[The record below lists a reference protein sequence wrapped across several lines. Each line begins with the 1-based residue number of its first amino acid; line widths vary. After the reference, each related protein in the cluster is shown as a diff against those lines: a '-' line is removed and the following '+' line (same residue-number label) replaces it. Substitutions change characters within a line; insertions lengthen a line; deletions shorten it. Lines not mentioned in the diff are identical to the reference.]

1 MIENILI
8 GVILGFA
15 IGILVYLLGWADQ
28 WGSVTGGF
36 ICFFVYVCTEIPGFI
51 LLLIFLALGSL
62 MTRWGYQRKHSLGTA
77 EGKKGR
83 RGAAHAMAN
92 CLVGCIFAFLYF
104 LSDQSYLFAVGFTGA
119 FATALSDTAS
129 SELGPLYGQATRS
142 AITWKPVSPGT
153 KGGISL
159 EGTLLG
165 VFGSLLVAGLALP
178 LQFIPTWGIPFIVAA
193 AFLGNLSESV
203 IWSLTANPKKWVHHG
218 LNLFNTAVGGIGSI
232 IFVSFFSRFFE

>member
-1 MIENILI
+1 ME
-8 GVILGFA
+8 
-15 IGILVYLLGWADQ
+15 
-28 WGSVTGGF
+28 T
-36 ICFFVYVCTEIPGFI
+36 PGFI

-62 MTRWGYQRKHSLGTA
+62 MTRWGYRRKHSLGTA

-83 RGAAHAMAN
+83 RGATQSTAN

-129 SELGPLYGQATRS
+129 SELEPLYGRAPRS
-142 AITWKPVSPGT
+142 AITWKPVSPGI

-159 EGTLLG
+159 EGTLFG
-165 VFGSLLVAGLALP
+165 IFGSLLVAGLALP
-178 LQFIPTWGIPFIVAA
+178 LQFIPTWGIPFIVVM

-203 IWSLTANPKKWVHHG
+203 VWSLTANPKKWVHHG
-218 LNLFNTAVGGIGSI
+218 LNLLIRRWARSGRLFSCLFFPVFLNEGLKISEVHHIL
-232 IFVSFFSRFFE
+232 FHFRSFRGFQNHRGFKKPQVVNQ